1 MVIFIIVNPIST
13 SRGRV
18 YVGELDLGG
27 GVFS

>member
-27 GVFS
+27 VFS